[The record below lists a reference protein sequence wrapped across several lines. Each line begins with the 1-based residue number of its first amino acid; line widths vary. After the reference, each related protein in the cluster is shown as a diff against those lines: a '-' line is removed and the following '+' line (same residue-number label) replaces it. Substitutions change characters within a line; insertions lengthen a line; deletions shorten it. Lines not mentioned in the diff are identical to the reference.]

1 MSRSSYFQDLLTSV
15 FERGMAAVRSDRD
28 ERSLAELCEALMAVR
43 GEVSG
48 QRAAAAVLDR
58 FDAADADERLT
69 FFTMLAEEFDVDA
82 HAVARAA
89 AAYGEHQ
96 DARHYSALLAAAEPQ
111 RLSLL
116 RRLNSV
122 PGATAR
128 LVRMRAALLP
138 LLREY
143 PAFRRL
149 DHDFEHLFGSWFNRG
164 FLVLRHIDW
173 RSPANLLEKII
184 EYEAV
189 HAINDWN
196 DLRRRTEPPDRRC
209 FAFFHPAMPDEPLIF
224 VEVALTDGIPGS
236 IQAVL
241 AEDREPLP
249 AERASTAVFYSISNC
264 QAGLRGVSFGNFLI
278 KQVARDLAEELP
290 QLKQFVT
297 LSPVPGLVDWAARA
311 IKEPASDAER
321 AALVRLLEIAQTG
334 GQPTEPG
341 DGVEPTQA
349 ERSAVLAQAA
359 RYLCDEKRRD
369 GLPLDPV
376 ARFHLG
382 NGALLARVN
391 WGADASTKGHAQS
404 AGIMVN
410 YLYELDKV
418 EARHESYQ
426 SAQEVATARE
436 VRSLAD
442 AARKLRRA
450 REARAES

>member
-15 FERGMAAVRSDRD
+15 FERGIAAVRSDRD
-28 ERSLAELCEALMAVR
+28 DRPLAELCEALMSVR

-48 QRAAAAVLDR
+48 QRLAAAVLDR
-58 FDAADADERLT
+58 FDAADAAERLT
-69 FFTMLAEEFDVDA
+69 FFTMLSEEFDVDA
-82 HAVARAA
+82 RAIARAA
-89 AAYGEHQ
+89 TAYGENN
-96 DARHYSALLAAAEPQ
+96 DSRRYAALLEASEPK
-111 RLSLL
+111 RLALL

-122 PGATAR
+122 PGGTAR

-143 PAFRRL
+143 PAFQRL

-184 EYEAV
+184 AYEAV
-189 HAINDWN
+189 HAINDWD
-196 DLRRRTEPPDRRC
+196 DLRRRTEPRDRRC

-224 VEVALTDGIPGS
+224 VEVALTSGIPDS

-241 AEDREPLP
+241 AEDREPMP

-264 QAGLRGVSFGNFLI
+264 QEGLRGVSFGNFLI

-297 LSPVPGLVDWAARA
+297 LSPVPGLMNWVRKAVQ
-311 IKEPASDAER
+311 EPGQDSER
-321 AALVRLLEIAQTG
+321 AALLRLLEISQTG
-334 GQPTEPG
+334 EAGPERVAG
-341 DGVEPTQA
+341 LELSNA
-349 ERSAVLAQAA
+349 ERASLLGQAA
-359 RYLCDEKRRD
+359 RYLCDATRAD

-382 NGALLARVN
+382 NGALLARLN
-391 WGADASTKGHAQS
+391 WNADATAKGYAQS
-404 AGIMVN
+404 AGVMVN

-418 EARHESYQ
+418 EARHETYQ
-426 SAQEVATARE
+426 ATMEVAMSRE
-436 VRSLAD
+436 VRGLAE
-442 AARKLRRA
+442 AARKLRRT
-450 REARAES
+450 REARAEG